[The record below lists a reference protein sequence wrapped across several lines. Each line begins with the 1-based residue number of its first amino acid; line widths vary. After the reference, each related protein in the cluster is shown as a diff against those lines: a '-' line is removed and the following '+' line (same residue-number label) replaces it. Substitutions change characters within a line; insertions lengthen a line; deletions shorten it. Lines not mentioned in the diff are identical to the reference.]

1 MSKFEYMNFFK
12 TDMVSPPDCKLPPQ
26 PKNRDGNWR
35 RVGFELEFAGLDP
48 QRVVGILTDLFGGRI
63 EEENIFLFKVKDT
76 ELGDFRIEI
85 DAALLKEKRYV
96 DFLSQ
101 MGVDV
106 DRWDKKQSLDEFVL
120 KFAREFVPCEIVA
133 PPVSLQ
139 DIPKI
144 DELRRKLY
152 EAQAK
157 GTQESIFYAFGLHIN
172 VEPADFSRESILA
185 VLRAFILVEPAIRS
199 MSKTDMIRML
209 TPYIDQYPAQYMR
222 MVVDS
227 EYNPPNMSDLI
238 RDYMTYN
245 PSRNRSLDMMPLF
258 AYLEPEVFA
267 EFDLKDKLVKPR
279 PAYHYRLPNSSV
291 GDPFWSIVSDWNLW
305 VRVEELASDPDL
317 LAAFSRDFIRL
328 ANFPHNIFNTWRKQV
343 REWLDPDRA

>member
-1 MSKFEYMNFFK
+1 MSKFEYMRFNK
-12 TDMVSPPDCKLPPQ
+12 IDAVGTPDCKFPPH
-26 PKNRDGNWR
+26 PRNKDGNWR

-101 MGVDV
+101 VGVDV
-106 DRWDKKQSLDEFVL
+106 DKWDKRQSLDEFVL

-133 PPVSLQ
+133 PPVSLR

-144 DELRRKLY
+144 DGLRRKLY
-152 EAQAK
+152 EARAK

-172 VEPADFSRESILA
+172 VEPADFSRKSILA

-199 MSKTDMIRML
+199 MSKTDMIRVL

-222 MVVDS
+222 MVLDS
-227 EYNPPNMSDLI
+227 EYNPPLMSDLI

-258 AYLEPEVFA
+258 AYLEPEVYT
-267 EFDLKDKLVKPR
+267 EFDLKNKLVKPR

-305 VRVEELASDPDL
+305 VRVEELAADPDL
-317 LAAFSRDFIRL
+317 LAGFSRDFIRL
-328 ANFPHNIFNTWRKQV
+328 GGFPHNIFNTWRKQV